1 MSTDDSPR
9 ADPLAEHRQR
19 ARWRFIGALIFA
31 VLASAVSYSVLL
43 DTPRPLARDFTVLM
57 PMGAAPA
64 EAPAPAAEPPAAQT
78 PASPPVAAVAEAPTR
93 ALPAAEEA
101 SPTEP
106 SPKEATPKEAT
117 PKEASQPFVQVGAY
131 ASRAT
136 ADQTRKRLEA
146 AGHKVV
152 ISTVGTGS
160 AQRFR
165 VRIGPLA
172 EEDAQGVVARA
183 KLQGY
188 DAVLVRATSP

>member
-101 SPTEP
+101 SPTE
-106 SPKEATPKEAT
+106 ATPTEAT